1 MSPVLALAFSDGSE
15 NWHDVA
21 MYSVD

>member
-15 NWHDVA
+15 NWHGVA
-21 MYSVD
+21 TYGMD